1 MRLDASFVLSTLFGL
16 VGMFYF
22 GYGKK
27 NQKYVALFTGIVL
40 GVFPYFITNAVA
52 EFFVG
57 AFLMSVPFWMAE

>member
-1 MRLDASFVLSTLFGL
+1 MHLSASFILSTVFGL
-16 VGMFYF
+16 VGMLYF

-40 GVFPYFITNAVA
+40 GVSPYFITNAVA